1 MDGEFPLWIQ
11 CSIVGDSCYKIF
23 HEILKTAFQHALD
36 ILSYLPCWQIV
47 MLWKILLMPNL
58 YFCIC
63 LEISTVFIMSKS
75 LPSSF
80 FFFLDKLIVLL
91 FHDQLALPSL
101 QMDSAKRFNS
111 SLLNTHEQK
120 CTQWEEVFSICS
132 RLAFTVC
139 CPS

>member
-80 FFFLDKLIVLL
+80 FFFSRQTYSSPFPWSVSSSFSADGLSKEIQFILVEYTWAEMYTMRRGLL
-91 FHDQLALPSL
+91 HLF
-101 QMDSAKRFNS
+101 
-111 SLLNTHEQK
+111 
-120 CTQWEEVFSICS
+120 
-132 RLAFTVC
+132 
-139 CPS
+139 